1 MACSSQ
7 TASHP
12 TRVQLCPTS
21 LRGPGSLHHRA
32 PPTPRSPQEP
42 GCPTALQLSPSSSSQ
57 PATARPATQPLT
69 TATLFVQHGFSRF
82 PSALSLSNCRFGYP
96 AAGGRHWYASL
107 CVPRSSI
114 GGPMSWSLDKA
125 GGMWC
130 DAGVRKRLERFR
142 WPDCSP
148 CTDPRSKGLYR
159 NRLSTEWSSDGP

>member
-7 TASHP
+7 TAPHP

-96 AAGGRHWYASL
+96 AAGGRHLWVCIPL
-107 CVPRSSI
+107 RPKVLNRRSNVLVF
-114 GGPMSWSLDKA
+114 GQGR
-125 GGMWC
+125 GYV
-130 DAGVRKRLERFR
+130 VRR
-142 WPDCSP
+142 
-148 CTDPRSKGLYR
+148 RSKKTPGTFQMA
-159 NRLSTEWSSDGP
+159 RLFSMHRSKVQGSVSKSLVYGMEQ